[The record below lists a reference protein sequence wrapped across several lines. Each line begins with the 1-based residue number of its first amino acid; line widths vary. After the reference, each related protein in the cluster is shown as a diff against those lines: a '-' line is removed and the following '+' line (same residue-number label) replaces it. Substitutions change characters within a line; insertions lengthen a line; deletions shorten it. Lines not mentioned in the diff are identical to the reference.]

1 MVDNC
6 DYNINNLTERSTF
19 HYIGC
24 IIIVTP
30 GFKVEIDNIERLQ
43 TLPSEV
49 EVKNSNHIKFF
60 DYNVT
65 PGKGLGKV
73 EYRTRNRRISLKPS
87 IVTKFNVLWLFEKHN
102 TVDFLGW
109 NGFIERL
116 PDSYSYETS
125 QIMFGP
131 FIYRNPSDYRTIF
144 TTIKRLVVK
153 AKFLRMKTCFITF
166 RLSSLHEMSKYFGDT
181 IDPDVPKSYSSLRRI
196 SCFII
201 IHGVNWLYN
210 ERKWY

>member
-49 EVKNSNHIKFF
+49 EVKNSNHVKFLSF
-60 DYNVT
+60 
-65 PGKGLGKV
+65 
-73 EYRTRNRRISLKPS
+73 YRTRNRRISLKPS

-153 AKFLRMKTCFITF
+153 AKFL
-166 RLSSLHEMSKYFGDT
+166 
-181 IDPDVPKSYSSLRRI
+181 
-196 SCFII
+196 
-201 IHGVNWLYN
+201 
-210 ERKWY
+210 